1 MVCVCVL
8 ADMSYRQ
15 VTVSR
20 QESQISVKSSSS
32 VELGSLSNR
41 SEVCVCACSQVYHIK
56 HTGKNMKLL
65 QPSMCT
71 AFAFCTRSLYYLL
84 SLSQDGCSSPEGSD
98 PNLPARADK
107 YCCVFL
113 PDGTASLA
121 PARAGLTLRDML
133 SGLCEKRGFPMKDI
147 VIYLQGKDKVTHA
160 LPCFY
165 CITSL
170 LSIRY

>member
-71 AFAFCTRSLYYLL
+71 AFTFCTRSLYYLL
-84 SLSQDGCSSPEGSD
+84 SLS
-98 PNLPARADK
+98 LRTAARVLK
-107 YCCVFL
+107 VQIRTRPL
-113 PDGTASLA
+113 ERISTAVCFC
-121 PARAGLTLRDML
+121 LTAQPVWHRLEPVW
-133 SGLCEKRGFPMKDI
+133 LCETCWAACVRKEASPWKTSWSTSRARI
-147 VIYLQGKDKVTHA
+147 RSHTHC
-160 LPCFY
+160 PVF
-165 CITSL
+165 TS
-170 LSIRY
+170 